1 MSRIFYDL
9 TSYESALNSLSI
21 IIKVIPVKLEMFLFR
36 YRNNNDDLYN
46 NLIENFKININDIDI
61 SDLYL
66 KVLQV
71 TTNGDN
77 CESIRRYGL
86 LNTQEAIQSDTFLS
100 RYLNRKGITIDFINK
115 TIRYKNNLYHISEDN
130 NRHIKLCFIKLF
142 SKCHYPINGFI
153 YSDNPMNYGDQ
164 IDKKPEIIG
173 NLADAFGRDIEK
185 EWIQNTKCFIIE
197 FMPSIYD
204 FDYSVFTD
212 NKELFEDN
220 KDLVIKRWL
229 LGLSIVLLH
238 DLKYDNH
245 HVDVYAYMNP
255 EYSVLNSDNL
265 INFEEG

>member
-1 MSRIFYDL
+1 MSEIFYDL
-9 TSYESALNSLSI
+9 TSYESALNSLSNI
-21 IIKVIPVKLEMFLFR
+21 INVIPVKLEIFLFR
-36 YRNNNDDLYN
+36 HRNDTDDLYN
-46 NLIENFKININDIDI
+46 KLIDDFKINLDTIDI

-86 LNTQEAIQSDTFLS
+86 LNTQEAIQKDTFLS
-100 RYLNRKGITIDFINK
+100 RYLNKKGIIIDFINK
-115 TIRYKNNLYHISEDN
+115 TIKYKSNLYFMDN
-130 NRHIKLCFIKLF
+130 NNDRDIKLCFIKLF
-142 SKCHYPINGFI
+142 SRCHYPINGFI

-164 IDKKPEIIG
+164 INKKPEIIG

-197 FMPSIYD
+197 FIPSIYD

-212 NKELFEDN
+212 NRELFEDN

-229 LGLSIVLLH
+229 LDLSIILLH
-238 DLKYDNH
+238 DLKFNEH
-245 HVDVYAYMNP
+245 HADVYAYMKP
-255 EYSVLNSDNL
+255 EYNVLNSDVFINL
-265 INFEEG
+265 